1 MVADWDLVIVGAG
14 MAGAS
19 LAARLPGGLQRVLL
33 IERESQPGYHA
44 TGRSA
49 AVFAPFYGPPAV
61 RALTRASRAFLA
73 APPLG
78 FAAAPLLQPR
88 GALMVAQAGQ
98 AALLQAPHGEGE
110 GPALPRLSPAEAA
123 ARLPVLRAE
132 ALAGA
137 WLDEDVADLDVHA
150 LHQGFLRDARARG
163 ATLRCGAEL
172 LQARREGEGWAL
184 ELQLPGGARQ
194 TLRSGRIANAAG
206 AWGDEVARRCGVA
219 PLGLE
224 PRRRS
229 ACMLDLPA
237 GTDTR
242 AWPMA
247 VALDETWYLKP
258 ETGRVMVSPAN
269 ADPVPPQ
276 DVQPEEM
283 DIALVM
289 DCIDRVTSLGGLR
302 PRQPWAGLRS
312 FLPDGE
318 PAAGFAADEPAFF
331 WLVGQGGYGI
341 QTAPML
347 GLAAACL
354 LAGQPWPDALA
365 AEGLDADALSP
376 RRLRRPASTP

>member
-1 MVADWDLVIVGAG
+1 MDQAWDLVIVGAG

-19 LAARLPGGLQRVLL
+19 LAAQLPGRLERVLL

-73 APPLG
+73 EPPAG
-78 FAAAPLLQPR
+78 FANAPLLQPR
-88 GALMVAQAGQ
+88 GALMVALAGQ
-98 AALLQAPHGEGE
+98 AELLAVQEGQVT
-110 GPALPRLSPAEAA
+110 GPTLRRLSPAEAA
-123 ARLPVLRAE
+123 TRLPVLRAE

-137 WLDEDVADLDVHA
+137 WLDEDVADIDVHA
-150 LHQGFLRDARARG
+150 LHQGFLRAARARG
-163 ATLRCGAEL
+163 ATLRCGVEL
-172 LQARREGEGWAL
+172 VEARQEGEGWAL
-184 ELQLPGGARQ
+184 KLQGPGPLALNCR
-194 TLRSGRIANAAG
+194 RIANAAG

-219 PLGLE
+219 ALGLQ

-242 AWPMA
+242 SWPMA

-276 DVQPEEM
+276 DVQPEEL
-283 DIALVM
+283 DIALAM
-289 DCIDRVTSLGGLR
+289 DRIDHVTTLGALR

-318 PAAGFAADEPAFF
+318 PAAGFDADQPGFF

-347 GLAAACL
+347 GLAAASL
-354 LAGQPWPDALA
+354 LAKHPWPEALA
-365 AEGLDADALSP
+365 AEGLDAATLSP
-376 RRLRRPASTP
+376 ARLRRTQALS